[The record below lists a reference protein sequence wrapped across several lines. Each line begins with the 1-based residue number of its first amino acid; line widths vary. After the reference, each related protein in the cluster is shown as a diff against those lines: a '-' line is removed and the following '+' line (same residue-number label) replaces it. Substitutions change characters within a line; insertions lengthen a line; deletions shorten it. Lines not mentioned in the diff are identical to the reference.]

1 MKTRSLLYFVLTLCC
16 FTAVLSGCKDNSFL
30 DLKDPDAFDDTKF
43 YRDSAD
49 MEGLLSASY
58 ASLRGAFDKMFFVT
72 EMKSDNATTN
82 DVGSSG
88 GLYYNFVNHTVSSSN
103 TIVAEIY
110 NNLYFC
116 IHRANLVLEHVD
128 AVQMTDAERRRI
140 RGEATFLRALS
151 HFYLVR
157 LWGPVTIMRHSL
169 SNGKEAAAVTRAPQ
183 EDVYQFII
191 GDLKTIADSEVLPNV
206 CAGETFGR
214 ASRTAASALLG
225 RVYLQYAATLNHP
238 EAYSN
243 AITYLEKAVTLS
255 SYGDLGLAYSKLFAI
270 TGQNDPEVIFPIMYI
285 ANEAEH
291 SNFATYFQP
300 LGAKDLTS
308 AAVGRG
314 WNIGQANLYN
324 EFEDKNTNGF
334 PSTDRRVATALRKYT
349 DGTYYTKKYVDLS
362 SPSGYGGNL
371 WFELRFAD
379 VYLMLAE
386 AYERVEG
393 NSSAKAIAYLDK
405 VRQRPNS
412 TVLDY
417 TTSMGNAAYA
427 AAYPTLRDAI
437 FHERRVELC
446 FENQRW
452 FDLMRLYPDPADL
465 EKYMHSIDEP
475 NAGGKYIN
483 FRAYEA
489 LLPIPYDEVFLNP
502 GLGQNPGY

>member
-1 MKTRSLLYFVLTLCC
+1 MKRKIIFIALAALSAAMLT
-16 FTAVLSGCKDNSFL
+16 GCKDNAFL
-30 DLKDPDAFDDTKF
+30 DLKDPDAFEDTKF

-49 MEGLLSASY
+49 MQGLLAASY
-58 ASLRGAFDKMFFVT
+58 SSLRGAYDKMFFVT

-110 NNLYFC
+110 NSFYFC

-128 AVQMTDAERRRI
+128 DVKMSPALRNQI

-157 LWGPVTIMRHSL
+157 LWGRVTIMRHSL
-169 SNGKEAAAVTRAPQ
+169 ANGKEATSVTRAPQ
-183 EDVYQFII
+183 EEVYQFII
-191 GDLKTIADSEVLPNV
+191 DDLKTIADSEVLPKV
-206 CAGETFGR
+206 CVGADFGR
-214 ASRTAASALLG
+214 TSRTAACALLG
-225 RVYLQYAATLNHP
+225 RVDLQYAATLDHA
-238 EAYSN
+238 EAYKD
-243 AITYLEKAVTLS
+243 AITYLEKAVSLS
-255 SYGDLGLAYSKLFAI
+255 GYGDLGLAYSKLFAL
-270 TGQNDPEVIFPIMYI
+270 TGQNDAEIIFPIMYI

-300 LGAKDLTS
+300 IGAKDLTS

-314 WNIGQANLYN
+314 WNLGQVNLYN

-334 PSTDRRVATALRKYT
+334 PSTDRRVATAMRKYT

-362 SPSGYGGNL
+362 SSAGYGGNY

-405 VRQRPNS
+405 VRQRPSS
-412 TVLDY
+412 TVYDY
-417 TTSMGNAAYA
+417 ATSMANSVYA

-452 FDLMRLYPDPADL
+452 FDLMRLYPNPSDF
-465 EKYMHSIDEP
+465 EKYMRSIDEP
-475 NAGGKYIN
+475 NAGGKYTN
-483 FRAYEA
+483 FKAFEV

-502 GLGQNPGY
+502 GLGQNEGY